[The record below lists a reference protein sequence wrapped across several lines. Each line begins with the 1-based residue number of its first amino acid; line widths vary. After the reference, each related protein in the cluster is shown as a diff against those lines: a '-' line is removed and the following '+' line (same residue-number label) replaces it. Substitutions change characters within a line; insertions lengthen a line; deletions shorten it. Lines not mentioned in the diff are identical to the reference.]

1 MKKLVGVLAMMFAA
15 MLALAGCVD
24 MSAHVTVEGEDKAR
38 GAVEV
43 TMDAAL
49 LQGASLE
56 EALGS
61 QIDTQELEQITGENW
76 TYTQINDGQKAGL
89 RFETVSSMN
98 FIQLQDA
105 FASFELPIAL
115 SNTADGFAF
124 SMPGNA
130 PGSTEPGAGTA
141 SMAVTFPGSVSST
154 SQTGVIEGSTVTFDM
169 IQGAESYEATGTT
182 NNTMF
187 FALLFGGALL
197 VLSLVIAIAMSPK
210 AVKDAVAH

>member
-24 MSAHVTVEGEDKAR
+24 MRAHVTIEGEDKAR
-38 GAVEV
+38 GAVDV

-76 TYTQINDGQKAGL
+76 TYSQIDDGQRAGL
-89 RFETVSSMN
+89 RFETVDSMN

-105 FASFELPIAL
+105 FASFELPITL

-141 SMAVTFPGSVSST
+141 SMAVTFPGSVSSA
-154 SQTGVIEGSTVTFDM
+154 SETGVIDGTTVTFDM
-169 IQGAESYEATGTT
+169 IQGAEVYEATGTA
-182 NNTMF
+182 NN
-187 FALLFGGALL
+187 ALFYSIVFGGAIL
-197 VLSLVIAIAMSPK
+197 VLTLVIAISMAPK
-210 AVKDAVAH
+210 ASKDEAAH